1 MQKAKEMGLTK
12 QLQEHKEKL
21 LPEKKSH
28 LHLYRSRVPWQQMLQ
43 EAGYSTSPPGQKE
56 ELADTQNSSK
66 PSALLYTI
74 PSMELPNSQRHMR
87 KFIYLLP

>member
-1 MQKAKEMGLTK
+1 
-12 QLQEHKEKL
+12 
-21 LPEKKSH
+21 
-28 LHLYRSRVPWQQMLQ
+28 MLQ

-56 ELADTQNSSK
+56 ELVDTQNISK

-74 PSMELPNSQRHMR
+74 PSMELPNSQQHMR